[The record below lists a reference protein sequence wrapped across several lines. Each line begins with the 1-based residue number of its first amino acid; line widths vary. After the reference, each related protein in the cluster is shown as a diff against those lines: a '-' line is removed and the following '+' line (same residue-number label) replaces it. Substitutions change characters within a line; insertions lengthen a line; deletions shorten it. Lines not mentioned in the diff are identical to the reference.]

1 MCLLSSYPDVVTP
14 QTFLFGRLVPFKED
28 LVALLHHF
36 SDREL
41 PSITMSGVA
50 FCLQIRPF
58 FPGSCVP
65 HSLGPCFLAS
75 HLDCPLLT
83 HNKIDSA
90 LAHVSQ
96 SQDTALVRR
105 QKLNKAYIFLFA
117 DCDIYFPVQSYPS
130 LEYVQD
136 IALNY
141 LVGQTG
147 MK

>member
-1 MCLLSSYPDVVTP
+1 MDLLSSCPDVVTP
-14 QTFLFGRLVPFKED
+14 QTFLFGRLVPFKEG

-50 FCLQIRPF
+50 FCLQTWPF

-65 HSLGPCFLAS
+65 HSLGPCFLAN
-75 HLDCPLLT
+75 HLDYPLLT
-83 HNKIDSA
+83 HSRIDSA
-90 LAHVSQ
+90 LAHVPQ
-96 SQDTALVRR
+96 SQDTALVMR
-105 QKLNKAYIFLFA
+105 QELNKAYIFPFA

-136 IALNY
+136 IAVIY

-147 MK
+147 ME